1 MNKNLS
7 YLVAASIL
15 VSACGEDGDG
25 NGDDGSSAET
35 QRFTVS
41 IENVAPQRPF
51 TSAGVFDTP
60 RGDSEPGPATPGKSY
75 EFTIHAG
82 RTQKLSFVTMLAATN
97 DLFYGPDGNGI
108 ALYDA
113 DGEPFSGDVTDQVY
127 LWDAGTEVN
136 EEPGVG
142 PNTVSKQEE
151 PDTGPDEDGDVLAI
165 EDVEA
170 GEGFDYPPVSDVIDV
185 SIEHV
190 AGTEFLVTIANVSP
204 DDALETSEG
213 DLAAPVS
220 PGVWVVHRAPDPLFS
235 VGMPDRHP
243 GVERIAEDGN
253 PSELAEF
260 VADNTGVTFP
270 ASPGV
275 WVVHSEGGRPL
286 YTEGDA
292 DYGDGVEH
300 IAEDGD
306 PTTLGA
312 NSDSLDG
319 VIRGEVFDMPVG
331 ADDPGPIV
339 PGSSYEFS
347 FDASPGQRLSFVS
360 MLAATNDAFFGP
372 ADSGIALFD
381 DGTPLE
387 GDVTEQ
393 VYLWDAGTEANE
405 EPLVGPNTVTN
416 QLEPDTGMTGEGSVQ
431 LLSDVDGDDF
441 DYPDVDSLL
450 RVTISAD

>member
-1 MNKNLS
+1 MNRNFT
-7 YLVAASIL
+7 YLVAAS
-15 VSACGEDGDG
+15 VFVGACGDDGS
-25 NGDDGSSAET
+25 GDDGSSADT
-35 QRFTVS
+35 HRFTVS

-51 TSAGVFDTP
+51 TSAGVFNTP

-97 DLFYGPDGNGI
+97 DLFYAPDGGGI
-108 ALYDA
+108 ALYDEE
-113 DGEPFSGDVTDQVY
+113 GQPISGDVTDQVY

-136 EEPGVG
+136 EEPRVG

-151 PDTGPDEDGDVLAI
+151 PDTGPDEGGDVLAI

-170 GEGFDYPPVSDVIDV
+170 GKSFDYPPVSDVINL

-190 AGTEFLVTIANVSP
+190 EGTKFVVTLTNVSA
-204 DDALETSEG
+204 DDALATSEG
-213 DLAAPVS
+213 DFPAPFS
-220 PGVWVVHRAPDPLFS
+220 PGVWVVHRAPDPLFG
-235 VGMPDRHP
+235 VGMPDRGR
-243 GVERIAEDGN
+243 GVEHIAEDGN
-253 PSELAEF
+253 PSDLAEF
-260 VADNTGVTFP
+260 VTENTGVTFP

-275 WVVHSEGGRPL
+275 WVVHTDDSRPL
-286 YTEGDA
+286 YTEGEA

-300 IAEDGD
+300 IAEDGN
-306 PTTLGA
+306 PTMLGA
-312 NSDSLDG
+312 SRESLEG
-319 VIRGEVFDMPVG
+319 VVRSAVFNKPVG
-331 ADDPGPIV
+331 SDDPGPIV
-339 PGSSYEFS
+339 PGSRYEFS

-372 ADSGIALFD
+372 SDSGIALFD
-381 DGTPLE
+381 DDGMPLD
-387 GDVTEQ
+387 GDVTGQ
-393 VYLWDAGTEANE
+393 IYLWDAGTEANE

-416 QLEPDTGMTGEGSVQ
+416 QSEPDTGARGEGSVQ

-450 RVTISAD
+450 KVEISAD